1 MHHFWSRARII
12 LAVGASQSSARDRTS
27 ETSRLVAHARNL
39 SIAMT
44 LVGLLLVG
52 AAFAA
57 DLSPIVTLTGMLLF
71 VAGIVKIAMIAI
83 WKSFFSIPVEAPA
96 QSNGTPPASDQK

>member
-1 MHHFWSRARII
+1 M
-12 LAVGASQSSARDRTS
+12 
-27 ETSRLVAHARNL
+27 AHARNI

-44 LVGLLLVG
+44 VLGLLMI
-52 AAFAA
+52 AAAIVA
-57 DLSPIVTLTGMLLF
+57 DVSPLVTLTGMLLV

-96 QSNGTPPASDQK
+96 QSNGPPAAGGPT